1 MLLLPNKKQKE
12 RTSRMYDR
20 TLAIYC
26 FIDDLLK
33 AMQHREDIR
42 SQFSDS
48 EVITTA
54 LVAMLFYGGNF
65 ERSRNFQHSSGMMP
79 RMLSRSRL
87 SRRLSRLADLVEMV
101 FHQLGL
107 TLKELNVESRYSLD
121 SFPIAVCD
129 NIRISRCRLAQGS
142 EFRGYLASK
151 RRYFFGVRVQ
161 VVVTVAGVPVE
172 FAILPGSLSDIEG
185 LAALPLELPRGTDV
199 AADAAYTYYEWEDE
213 LAQTDGVRFLVGR
226 KRNSKRRDVPVLHDY
241 KQWLRRRIETVFGE
255 ITKLFPKKIHATT
268 LSGFILKISLFLFA
282 YQVDKA
288 FIQ

>member
-1 MLLLPNKKQKE
+1 
-12 RTSRMYDR
+12 MYDR

-33 AMQHREDIR
+33 AMQHREDSR
-42 SQFSDS
+42 TEFSDA
-48 EVITTA
+48 ELLTA
-54 LVAMLFYGGNF
+54 AIVAMLFFGGNF
-65 ERSRNFQHSSGMMP
+65 ERSRSFLHSSAMMP

-87 SRRLSRLADLVEMV
+87 SRRLSRRSDLIEMV

-107 TLKELNVESRYSLD
+107 TIKELNLESRYSLD
-121 SFPIAVCD
+121 SFPVAVCD
-129 NIRISRCRLAQGS
+129 NIRISRCRLAQGR

-151 RRYFFGVRVQ
+151 RRYFYGVRVQ
-161 VVVTVAGVPVE
+161 VISTVEGVPVE
-172 FAILPGSLSDIEG
+172 FSVLPGRLSDIEG
-185 LAALPLELPRGTDV
+185 MAALPLALPVGADV

-213 LAQTDGVRFLVGR
+213 LAQTDGVRLLVGR
-226 KRNSKRRDVPVLHDY
+226 KANSKRRDVPVVHDY

-268 LSGFILKISLFLFA
+268 LAGFILKISLFLFA
-282 YQVDKA
+282 YQIDKA